1 MLAAVSTPGSLHVVL
16 RLTGLFC
23 IVVGANGAGPDA
35 SNDGRPLPLPS
46 FATDSDGASRL
57 RGEPTRLFQ
66 EHNLA
71 TDGAT
76 ALAGEYLDVQARV
89 A

>member
-1 MLAAVSTPGSLHVVL
+1 LAAVSPPGSLHVVL

-23 IVVGANGAGPDA
+23 IFAGANGAGSDA
-35 SNDGRPLPLPS
+35 SNDGRPLSLPS
-46 FATDSDGASRL
+46 FATDPDGASRL
-57 RGEPTRLFQ
+57 RDELTRLFR

-71 TDGAT
+71 SDRIT
-76 ALAGEYLDVQARV
+76 AVAGEYLDVQARV